1 MNNRVKKILV
11 WILVA
16 AMVLPMTITVISALF
31 R

>member
-1 MNNRVKKILV
+1 MNNNVKKILV

-16 AMVLPMTITVISALF
+16 AMVLPMTISVIGALF

>member
-1 MNNRVKKILV
+1 MNNNVKKILV

-16 AMVLPMTITVISALF
+16 AMVFPMTISVIGALF

>member
-16 AMVLPMTITVISALF
+16 AMVLPMTITVISSLF